1 MNYEDI
7 WYWTQKLL
15 VQKLSNAFVVNN
27 KYTEFYEES
36 NYYIKNQIESIRIT
50 LENKI
55 IPYSILPAEFL
66 TINTQND
73 FVIRCPKKYSNEII
87 NYLRNINRESEIS
100 SLIEASIQPYI
111 TNVEKLP
118 GISDFYS
125 SLNSKDHY
133 FGLINMV
140 KGSLSVEY
148 KLNYIRMKAPN
159 LISENLQKDLNQY
172 SSSLS

>member
-66 TINTQND
+66 TINS
-73 FVIRCPKKYSNEII
+73 KKYIHISFKKGIEFLVKI
-87 NYLRNINRESEIS
+87 LVESEIQHNS
-100 SLIEASIQPYI
+100 NFIIIQ
-111 TNVEKLP
+111 
-118 GISDFYS
+118 
-125 SLNSKDHY
+125 
-133 FGLINMV
+133 M
-140 KGSLSVEY
+140 
-148 KLNYIRMKAPN
+148 
-159 LISENLQKDLNQY
+159 
-172 SSSLS
+172 